1 MAVIRQPAEKLFD
14 EVRLLWNLLVQ
25 TGERLHA
32 NERITIAMRAV
43 LEFLVLRG
51 PTTVPQI
58 ARGRYVTRQHI
69 QELVNALVERGLVEM
84 ADNPAHR
91 RSRLARLTP
100 LGEETIERIRRREH
114 RVYRKLDIGVR
125 HMDLERAERTLRCL
139 RDVLAEL
146 DAGLGAEVAKHR
158 SSEFENA

>member
-1 MAVIRQPAEKLFD
+1 MNQPAEQLFD

-32 NERITIAMRAV
+32 DEQITIAMRAV

-51 PTTVPQI
+51 PATVPQI

-91 RSRLARLTP
+91 RSRLTRLTP
-100 LGEETIERIRRREH
+100 LGEETIERIRRREQ
-114 RVYRKLDIGVR
+114 RVYRKLNLGVK
-125 HMDLERAERTLRCL
+125 HIDLERAERTLRSV
-139 RDVLAEL
+139 RNVLAEL
-146 DAGLGAEVAKHR
+146 DARLGGEAAKHR
-158 SSEFENA
+158 WSELENA

>member
-1 MAVIRQPAEKLFD
+1 MNQPAEQLFD

-32 NERITIAMRAV
+32 DEQITIAMRAV

-51 PTTVPQI
+51 PATVPQI

-91 RSRLARLTP
+91 RSRLTRLTP
-100 LGEETIERIRRREH
+100 LGKETIERIRRREQ
-114 RVYRKLDIGVR
+114 RVYRKLNLGVR
-125 HMDLERAERTLRCL
+125 HIDLERAERTLRSV
-139 RDVLAEL
+139 RNALAEL
-146 DAGLGAEVAKHR
+146 DARVGGEAAKHR
-158 SSEFENA
+158 SSELENA

>member
-1 MAVIRQPAEKLFD
+1 MNQPAEKLFD

-32 NERITIAMRAV
+32 NEQITIAMRAV

-51 PTTVPQI
+51 PATVPQI

-91 RSRLARLTP
+91 RSRLTRLTP
-100 LGEETIERIRRREH
+100 LGEETIERMRRREQ
-114 RVYRKLDIGVR
+114 RVYGKLDQGVR
-125 HMDLERAERTLRCL
+125 PPDLERAERTLRGV
-139 RDVLAEL
+139 RKVLAEL
-146 DAGLGAEVAKHR
+146 DARLGDEVAKHR

>member
-1 MAVIRQPAEKLFD
+1 
-14 EVRLLWNLLVQ
+14 LVQ

-51 PTTVPQI
+51 PATVPQI

-69 QELVNALVERGLVEM
+69 QELVNALLERRLVEM

-91 RSRLARLTP
+91 RSRLTRLTP
-100 LGEETIERIRRREH
+100 LGEETIERIRRREQ
-114 RVYRKLDIGVR
+114 RIYRKLDLGVR
-125 HMDLERAERTLRCL
+125 PIDLERAERTLR
-139 RDVLAEL
+139 RVRNVLAEL
-146 DAGLGAEVAKHR
+146 DARLVAEAQKHR
-158 SSEFENA
+158 SIEFENA

>member
-1 MAVIRQPAEKLFD
+1 M
-14 EVRLLWNLLVQ
+14 Q

-69 QELVNALVERGLVEM
+69 QELVNALVERGLVDM
-84 ADNPAHR
+84 SDNPAHR

-114 RVYRKLDIGVR
+114 RVYRKLDPGVR
-125 HMDLERAERTLRCL
+125 HIDIERAERTLRSV
-139 RDVLAEL
+139 RNVLAEL
-146 DAGLGAEVAKHR
+146 DTRIGAEGTKHR